1 MGCASE
7 ANGNSVSSV
16 PFAMTPRRRLGEILM
31 DAGVLTEAELEHAM
45 LLQRGKRQ
53 IAPTFNG
60 WGLLCMLRCYR
71 VVLQVSGNDVEYG
84 SKFSIAAGSSI
95 SMFGIFSNT

>member
-1 MGCASE
+1 MVHDLKKRGRKSNTSAR
-7 ANGNSVSSV
+7 SVVENLTPGSV
-16 PFAMTPRRRLGEILM
+16 WVIGFLSRSDLFHKTCSKI
-31 DAGVLTEAELEHAM
+31 
-45 LLQRGKRQ
+45 GKRQ

>member
-1 MGCASE
+1 MVHDLKKRGRKSATS
-7 ANGNSVSSV
+7 ARSVVENLTPGSV
-16 PFAMTPRRRLGEILM
+16 WVIGFLC
-31 DAGVLTEAELEHAM
+31 
-45 LLQRGKRQ
+45 KRQ